1 MGMIYDELQ
10 PASAFVLTHALKTKE
25 EKGAES
31 VIHTQPHLRG
41 FSWGFGEKKKYKALS
56 ASNDAPL
63 QWRVIVH
70 FYEQK

>member
-1 MGMIYDELQ
+1 MGMIYEEQQ

-31 VIHTQPHLRG
+31 VIHTQPHLRE
-41 FSWGFGEKKKYKALS
+41 FSWGFDEKKYKALS